1 MRKGAVI
8 TVFYVFFA
16 HLTAFSPPRFIHGDH
31 AHMQLMSLMAPL
43 IVNVKVYS
51 MNGVCER
58 VL

>member
-1 MRKGAVI
+1 MI

-16 HLTAFSPPRFIHGDH
+16 HLTAFSSPRFFHGDH